1 MQQLKILVVG
11 QQVEAIYE
19 RFVALDSERFALT
32 IVQGYT
38 DETTYEDFSKRVQQY
53 SEVGEDVIV
62 YTIQSDERWKEI
74 DEQTLKFFRGRDKR
88 VVVLQVGESSI
99 SEKREE
105 EWAKEQVDYVNLNAV
120 EDLNVFLH
128 QLGERQ
134 VQFAELDQV
143 KEEVEKSIRRHVG
156 IAFAVGFTPI
166 PFADGPI
173 LLANQAKMLSKA
185 MQRYDLGSLTRQIQ
199 TIVGALGLGQV
210 VSQFGRYAVSQVAKL
225 IPGVGTVA
233 GGVINGAVASAITT
247 ALGLTVSEL
256 SYRVKR
262 EMIVDPT
269 VSKKELIDRIFTK
282 QEAKRLF
289 DQFLKKEQQSDK
301 RGR

>member
-1 MQQLKILVVG
+1 MQKLKILVIG
-11 QQVEAIYE
+11 QHVEAIYE
-19 RFVALDSERFALT
+19 RLAALDGERFAMT
-32 IVQGYT
+32 ILQGYT
-38 DETTYEDFSKRVQQY
+38 DESTYESFSNRVMQY
-53 SEVGEDVIV
+53 SEEEEDIIV
-62 YTIQSDERWKEI
+62 YTIQSNEPWKDI
-74 DEQTLKFFRGRDKR
+74 DTQTLQFLRSRGKQ
-88 VVVLQVGESSI
+88 VLVLQVGQASI
-99 SEKREE
+99 SSSQQEQ
-105 EWAKEQVDYVNLNAV
+105 WATEQIEYVHVETIDSLNAFV
-120 EDLNVFLH
+120 H

-134 VQFAELDQV
+134 IQFAKLEEV

-210 VSQFGRYAVSQVAKL
+210 VSQFGRYAVSQVAKF
-225 IPGVGTVA
+225 IPGVGTIA

-247 ALGLTVSEL
+247 ALGLTISEL

-262 EMIVDPT
+262 EMILDPD

-289 DQFLKKEQQSDK
+289 DQYLKKEQQS
-301 RGR
+301 

>member
-1 MQQLKILVVG
+1 MQKLKILVIG
-11 QQVEAIYE
+11 QHVEAIYE
-19 RFVALDSERFALT
+19 RLAALDGERFAMT
-32 IVQGYT
+32 ILQGYT
-38 DETTYEDFSKRVQQY
+38 DESTYESFSNRVMQY
-53 SEVGEDVIV
+53 SEEKEDVIV
-62 YTIQSDERWKEI
+62 YTIQSNEPWKDI
-74 DEQTLKFFRGRDKR
+74 DAQTLQFLRSRGKQ
-88 VVVLQVGESSI
+88 VLVLQVGQASI
-99 SEKREE
+99 SSSQQEQ
-105 EWAKEQVDYVNLNAV
+105 WATEQIEYVHVETIDSLNAFV
-120 EDLNVFLH
+120 H

-134 VQFAELDQV
+134 IQFAKLEEV

-210 VSQFGRYAVSQVAKL
+210 VSQFGRYAVSQVAKF
-225 IPGVGTVA
+225 IPGVGTIA

-247 ALGLTVSEL
+247 ALGLTISEL

-262 EMIVDPT
+262 EMILDPD

-289 DQFLKKEQQSDK
+289 DQYLKKEQQS
-301 RGR
+301 

>member
-1 MQQLKILVVG
+1 MQKLKILVIG
-11 QQVEAIYE
+11 QHIEAVYE
-19 RFVALDSERFALT
+19 RFAALDGERFAMT
-32 IVQGYT
+32 ILQGYT
-38 DETTYEDFSKRVQQY
+38 DESTYESFSKRVMQY
-53 SEVGEDVIV
+53 SEEKEYVIV
-62 YTIQSDERWKEI
+62 YTIQSNEPWKDI
-74 DEQTLKFFRGRDKR
+74 DAQTLQFLRSRGKQ
-88 VVVLQVGESSI
+88 VLVLQVGQASI
-99 SEKREE
+99 SSSQQEQ
-105 EWAKEQVDYVNLNAV
+105 WATEQIEYVHVETIDSLNAFV
-120 EDLNVFLH
+120 H

-134 VQFAELDQV
+134 IQFAKLEEV

-185 MQRYDLGSLTRQIQ
+185 MQRYELGSLTRQIQ

-247 ALGLTVSEL
+247 ALGLTISEL

-262 EMIVDPT
+262 EMILDPD

-289 DQFLKKEQQSDK
+289 DQYLKKEQQS
-301 RGR
+301 

>member
-1 MQQLKILVVG
+1 MQKLKILVIG
-11 QQVEAIYE
+11 QHVEAVYE
-19 RFVALDSERFALT
+19 RLAALDGERFAMT
-32 IVQGYT
+32 ILQGYT
-38 DETTYEDFSKRVQQY
+38 DESTYESFSKRVMQY
-53 SEVGEDVIV
+53 SEEKEDVIV
-62 YTIQSDERWKEI
+62 YTIQSNEPWKDI
-74 DEQTLKFFRGRDKR
+74 DAQTLQFLRSRGKQ
-88 VVVLQVGESSI
+88 VLVLQVGQASI
-99 SEKREE
+99 SSSQQEQ
-105 EWAKEQVDYVNLNAV
+105 WATEQIEYVHVETIDSLNAFV
-120 EDLNVFLH
+120 H

-134 VQFAELDQV
+134 IQFAELEEV

-210 VSQFGRYAVSQVAKL
+210 VSQFGRYAVSQVAKF
-225 IPGVGTVA
+225 IPGVGTIA

-247 ALGLTVSEL
+247 ALGLTISEL

-262 EMIVDPT
+262 EMILDPD

-289 DQFLKKEQQSDK
+289 DQYLKKEQQS
-301 RGR
+301 

>member
-1 MQQLKILVVG
+1 MQKLKILVIG
-11 QQVEAIYE
+11 QHVEAVYE
-19 RFVALDSERFALT
+19 RLAALDGERFAMT
-32 IVQGYT
+32 ILQGYT
-38 DETTYEDFSKRVQQY
+38 DESTYESFSNRVMQY
-53 SEVGEDVIV
+53 SEEKEDVIV
-62 YTIQSDERWKEI
+62 YTIQSNKPWKDI
-74 DEQTLKFFRGRDKR
+74 NAQTLQFLRSRGKQ
-88 VVVLQVGESSI
+88 VLVLQVGQASI
-99 SEKREE
+99 SSSQQEQ
-105 EWAKEQVDYVNLNAV
+105 WATEQIEYVHVETIDSLNAFV
-120 EDLNVFLH
+120 H

-134 VQFAELDQV
+134 IQFAKLEEV

-210 VSQFGRYAVSQVAKL
+210 VSQFGRYAVSQVAKF
-225 IPGVGTVA
+225 IPGVGTIA

-247 ALGLTVSEL
+247 ALGLTISEL

-262 EMIVDPT
+262 EMILDPD

-289 DQFLKKEQQSDK
+289 DQYLKKEQQS
-301 RGR
+301 

>member
-1 MQQLKILVVG
+1 MQKLKILVIG
-11 QQVEAIYE
+11 QHIEAVYE
-19 RFVALDSERFALT
+19 RFAALDGERFAMT
-32 IVQGYT
+32 ILQGYT
-38 DETTYEDFSKRVQQY
+38 DESTYESFSKRVMQY
-53 SEVGEDVIV
+53 SEEKEDVIV
-62 YTIQSDERWKEI
+62 YTIQSNEPWKDI
-74 DEQTLKFFRGRDKR
+74 DVQTLQFLRSRGKQ
-88 VVVLQVGESSI
+88 VLVLQVGQASI
-99 SEKREE
+99 SSSQQEQ
-105 EWAKEQVDYVNLNAV
+105 WATEQIEYVHVETIDSLNAFV
-120 EDLNVFLH
+120 H

-134 VQFAELDQV
+134 IQFAKLEEV

-210 VSQFGRYAVSQVAKL
+210 VSQFGRYAVSQVAKF
-225 IPGVGTVA
+225 IPGVGTIA

-247 ALGLTVSEL
+247 ALGLTISEL

-262 EMIVDPT
+262 EMILDPD

-289 DQFLKKEQQSDK
+289 DQYLKKEQQS
-301 RGR
+301 

>member
-1 MQQLKILVVG
+1 MQKLKILVIG
-11 QQVEAIYE
+11 QHVEAIYE
-19 RFVALDSERFALT
+19 RLAALDGERFAMT
-32 IVQGYT
+32 ILQGYT
-38 DETTYEDFSKRVQQY
+38 DESTYESFSNRVMQY
-53 SEVGEDVIV
+53 SEEEEDIIV
-62 YTIQSDERWKEI
+62 YTIQSNEPWKDI
-74 DEQTLKFFRGRDKR
+74 DVQTLQFLRSRGKQ
-88 VVVLQVGESSI
+88 VLVLQVGQASI
-99 SEKREE
+99 SSSQQEQ
-105 EWAKEQVDYVNLNAV
+105 WATEQIEYVHVETIDSLNAFV
-120 EDLNVFLH
+120 H

-134 VQFAELDQV
+134 IQFAKLEEV
-143 KEEVEKSIRRHVG
+143 KEEVEKSIHRHVG

-210 VSQFGRYAVSQVAKL
+210 VSQFGRYAVSQVAKF
-225 IPGVGTVA
+225 IPGVGTIA

-247 ALGLTVSEL
+247 ALGLTISEL

-262 EMIVDPT
+262 EMILDPD

-289 DQFLKKEQQSDK
+289 DQYLKKEQQS
-301 RGR
+301 

>member
-1 MQQLKILVVG
+1 MQKLKILVIG
-11 QQVEAIYE
+11 QHVEAVYE
-19 RFVALDSERFALT
+19 RLAALDGERFAMT
-32 IVQGYT
+32 ILQGYT
-38 DETTYEDFSKRVQQY
+38 DESTYESFSNRVMQY
-53 SEVGEDVIV
+53 SEEKEDVIV
-62 YTIQSDERWKEI
+62 YTIQSNEPWKDI
-74 DEQTLKFFRGRDKR
+74 DVQTLQFLRSRGKQ
-88 VVVLQVGESSI
+88 VLVLQVGQASI
-99 SEKREE
+99 SSSQQEQ
-105 EWAKEQVDYVNLNAV
+105 WATEQIEYVHVETIDSLNAFV
-120 EDLNVFLH
+120 H

-134 VQFAELDQV
+134 IQFAKLEEV

-210 VSQFGRYAVSQVAKL
+210 VSQFGRYAVSQVAKF
-225 IPGVGTVA
+225 IPGVGTIA

-247 ALGLTVSEL
+247 ALGLTISEL

-262 EMIVDPT
+262 EMILDPD

-289 DQFLKKEQQSDK
+289 DQYLKKEQQS
-301 RGR
+301 

>member
-1 MQQLKILVVG
+1 MQKLKILVIG
-11 QQVEAIYE
+11 QHIEAVYE
-19 RFVALDSERFALT
+19 RFAALDGERFAMT
-32 IVQGYT
+32 ILQGYT
-38 DETTYEDFSKRVQQY
+38 DESTYESFSKRVMQY
-53 SEVGEDVIV
+53 SEEKEDVIV
-62 YTIQSDERWKEI
+62 YTIQSNEPWKDI
-74 DEQTLKFFRGRDKR
+74 DAQTLQFLRSRGKQ
-88 VVVLQVGESSI
+88 VLVLQVGQASI
-99 SEKREE
+99 SSSQQEQ
-105 EWAKEQVDYVNLNAV
+105 WATEQIEYVHVETIDFLNAFV
-120 EDLNVFLH
+120 H

-134 VQFAELDQV
+134 IQFAKLEEV

-185 MQRYDLGSLTRQIQ
+185 MQRYELGSLTRQIQ

-247 ALGLTVSEL
+247 ALGLTISEL

-262 EMIVDPT
+262 EMILDPD

-289 DQFLKKEQQSDK
+289 DQYLKKEQQS
-301 RGR
+301 

>member
-19 RFVALDSERFALT
+19 RLAALDGERFALT

-38 DETTYEDFSKRVQQY
+38 DESTYENFSNRVQQY
-53 SEVGEDVIV
+53 SEAGEDILI
-62 YTIQSDERWKEI
+62 YTIQSNEQWKEI
-74 DEQTLKFFRGRDKR
+74 DAQTLAFLKSLHKQII
-88 VVVLQVGESSI
+88 VLQVGQVSI
-99 SEKREE
+99 SEKRQKQWE
-105 EWAKEQVDYVNLNAV
+105 KEQIEYAHISTID
-120 EDLNVFLH
+120 ELNVFVH

-134 VQFAELDQV
+134 VQFVELEKV

-247 ALGLTVSEL
+247 ALGLTISEL

-262 EMIVDPT
+262 EMILDPN

-282 QEAKRLF
+282 EEAKQLF
-289 DQFLKKEQQSDK
+289 DQFLKKEQQS
-301 RGR
+301 

>member
-1 MQQLKILVVG
+1 MQKLKILVIG
-11 QQVEAIYE
+11 QHVEAIYE
-19 RFVALDSERFALT
+19 RLAALDGERFAMT
-32 IVQGYT
+32 ILQGYT
-38 DETTYEDFSKRVQQY
+38 DESTYESFSNRVMQY
-53 SEVGEDVIV
+53 SEEEEDIIV
-62 YTIQSDERWKEI
+62 YTIQSNEPWKDI
-74 DEQTLKFFRGRDKR
+74 DAQTLQFLRSRGKQ
-88 VVVLQVGESSI
+88 VLVLQVGQASI
-99 SEKREE
+99 SSSQQEQ
-105 EWAKEQVDYVNLNAV
+105 WATEQIEYVHVETIDSLNAFV
-120 EDLNVFLH
+120 H

-134 VQFAELDQV
+134 IQFAKLEEV

-199 TIVGALGLGQV
+199 TIVGALGLGQI

-247 ALGLTVSEL
+247 ALGLTISEL

-262 EMIVDPT
+262 EMILDPD

-289 DQFLKKEQQSDK
+289 DQYLKKEQQS
-301 RGR
+301 

>member
-1 MQQLKILVVG
+1 MQKLKILVIG
-11 QQVEAIYE
+11 QHVEAVYE
-19 RFVALDSERFALT
+19 RLAALDGERFAMT
-32 IVQGYT
+32 ILQGYT
-38 DETTYEDFSKRVQQY
+38 DESTYESFSNRVMQY
-53 SEVGEDVIV
+53 SEEEEDIIV
-62 YTIQSDERWKEI
+62 YTIQSNEPWKDI
-74 DEQTLKFFRGRDKR
+74 DVQTLQFLRSRGKQ
-88 VVVLQVGESSI
+88 VLVLQVGQASI
-99 SEKREE
+99 SSSQQEQ
-105 EWAKEQVDYVNLNAV
+105 WATEQIEYVHVETIDSLNAFV
-120 EDLNVFLH
+120 H

-134 VQFAELDQV
+134 IQFAKLEEV

-210 VSQFGRYAVSQVAKL
+210 VSQFGRYAVSQVAKF
-225 IPGVGTVA
+225 IPGVGTIA

-247 ALGLTVSEL
+247 ALGLTISEL

-262 EMIVDPT
+262 EMILDPD

-289 DQFLKKEQQSDK
+289 DQYLKKEQQS
-301 RGR
+301 

>member
-1 MQQLKILVVG
+1 MQKLKILVIG
-11 QQVEAIYE
+11 QHVEAIYE
-19 RFVALDSERFALT
+19 RLAALDGERFAMT
-32 IVQGYT
+32 ILQGYT
-38 DETTYEDFSKRVQQY
+38 DESTYESFSNRVMQY
-53 SEVGEDVIV
+53 SEEEEDIIV
-62 YTIQSDERWKEI
+62 YTIQSNEPWKDI
-74 DEQTLKFFRGRDKR
+74 DVQTLQFLRSRGKQ
-88 VVVLQVGESSI
+88 VLVLQVGQASI
-99 SEKREE
+99 SSSQQEQ
-105 EWAKEQVDYVNLNAV
+105 WATEQIEYVHVETIDSLNAFV
-120 EDLNVFLH
+120 H

-134 VQFAELDQV
+134 IQFAKLEEV

-210 VSQFGRYAVSQVAKL
+210 VSQFGRYAVSQVAKF
-225 IPGVGTVA
+225 IPGVGTIA

-247 ALGLTVSEL
+247 ALGLTISEL

-262 EMIVDPT
+262 EMILDPD

-289 DQFLKKEQQSDK
+289 DQYLKKEQQS
-301 RGR
+301 